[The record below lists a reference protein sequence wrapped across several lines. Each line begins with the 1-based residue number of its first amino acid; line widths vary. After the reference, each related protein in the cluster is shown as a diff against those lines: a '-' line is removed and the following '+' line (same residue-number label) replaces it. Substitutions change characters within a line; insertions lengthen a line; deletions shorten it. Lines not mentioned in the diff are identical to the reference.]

1 MKYIDIHCHLN
12 FPDFDADRDEAIKRA
27 QEAGVGMIIVGT
39 TRETSRRAVEIA
51 ESHENIW
58 AIVGLHPIYA
68 GEEDFD
74 RDYYLQLARHDKV
87 VGIGEC
93 GYDYYR
99 APVVTFDQQHAAFLG
114 QISIANE
121 VGKPLMLHLRSGSA
135 LKEKPAPSTG
145 ATGVNA
151 YADALVALQRFH
163 ADHDAH
169 PKVIGDAH
177 FFAGTVEEA
186 KAFLDLGFYISC
198 TGVVTFARSYD
209 DVIRSVPLDR
219 LMCETDAPY
228 VTPVPY
234 CGERGNGRGKTDGK
248 KCVPVRNEPLFVTA
262 IAHKIAEIRGEPESV
277 VLPAL
282 VENAKRLF
290 KLK

>member
-12 FPDFDADRDEAIKRA
+12 FPDFNADREGAIKRA

-39 TRETSRRAVEIA
+39 TRETSRLAVEIA
-51 ESHENIW
+51 EKYENIW
-58 AIVGLHPIYA
+58 AIVGLHPIYT
-68 GEEDFD
+68 GVEDFD

-99 APVVTFDQQHAAFLG
+99 APVVPFERQHAAFIG

-121 VGKPLMLHLRSGSA
+121 VGKPLMLHLRSGEGI
-135 LKEKPAPSTG
+135 K
-145 ATGVNA
+145 ATGHTNA
-151 YADALVALQRFH
+151 YADALTVLREH
-163 ADHDAH
+163 A
-169 PKVIGDAH
+169 KVIGDAH
-177 FFAGTVEEA
+177 FFAGSLEEV

-209 DVIRSVPLDR
+209 EIIRNVPLDR
-219 LMCETDAPY
+219 LMSETDAPY
-228 VTPVPY
+228 VTPVPH
-234 CGERGNGRGKTDGK
+234 CGQRGKEREKAKEKNGSK
-248 KCVPVRNEPLFVTA
+248 SSPVRNEPLFVTT
-262 IAHKIAEIRGEPESV
+262 IAHKIAEIRGEQESV

-282 VENAKRLF
+282 VENARRLF

>member
-12 FPDFDADRDEAIKRA
+12 FPDFDADREAAIRRA

-39 TRETSRRAVEIA
+39 TRETSQKAVEIA
-51 ESHENIW
+51 ETHENIW
-58 AIVGLHPIYA
+58 AIVGLHPIHA

-74 RDYYLQLARHDKV
+74 RDFYLELARHDKV

-99 APVVTFDQQHAAFLG
+99 APVATFERQHAAFLG

-135 LKEKPAPSTG
+135 LKEKPASSTG

-151 YADALVALQRFH
+151 YTDALVALQEHSR
-163 ADHDAH
+163 
-169 PKVIGDAH
+169 VIGDAH

-198 TGVVTFARSYD
+198 TGVITFTRSYD

-219 LMCETDAPY
+219 LMSETDAPY
-228 VTPVPY
+228 VTPVPQR
-234 CGERGNGRGKTDGK
+234 GEKGST
-248 KCVPVRNEPLFVTA
+248 PVRNEPLFVTS
-262 IAHKIAEIRGEPESV
+262 IAHEIVEIRGEPESV

-290 KLK
+290 KLR